1 MICKRPKGNA
11 STTLFV
17 VYRTFHNQIIPT
29 LGPSIITKTIN
40 NNAQKSLFVRP
51 IFALILHLWLK
62 RKKKNSAANLISTL
76 NMTLEASDSG
86 SDVSDF
92 LMRVKELGESA

>member
-1 MICKRPKGNA
+1 MVEK
-11 STTLFV
+11 
-17 VYRTFHNQIIPT
+17 
-29 LGPSIITKTIN
+29 
-40 NNAQKSLFVRP
+40 
-51 IFALILHLWLK
+51 
-62 RKKKNSAANLISTL
+62 KKKNSAANLISTL